1 MVIVSPLKDSSF
13 ETAYFVLKES
23 SDADGMGENDIIE
36 RANAIIESCSENTL
50 GFERSGG
57 REKSCK
63 EKCRISKNAAMA
75 FLLGFVL
82 GGGIWSLILFIVL

>member
-36 RANAIIESCSENTL
+36 RANAIIESCSENTA
-50 GFERSGG
+50 GFQRSGG
-57 REKSCK
+57 KKGSGGRGG
-63 EKCRISKNAAMA
+63 ISKNAAMA

-82 GGGIWSLILFIVL
+82 GGGIWSLILLILL